1 MSCFYQQIHKQGV
14 GLQEDLEQGAQ
25 NSRGLG
31 LKLKDQV
38 QTSCCTEVKGI
49 RGVGCSLGKH
59 QVKRTSM
66 VTDGQCVGTAETLIS
81 EGITKKE
88 TRDPREA
95 RWGERSKERR
105 DQGRGR
111 GAGMRAARP
120 AAQALSRVQPT
131 PSPLD
136 IAMDNL
142 QAVQVLHSTKQP
154 RADAGALW
162 PEEGVCA
169 SLRKREQGGGGGE
182 KQSHLC
188 VFKVPMS
195 FCLPPA
201 FTSSATGL
209 DQQGV
214 LAGYQF

>member
-120 AAQALSRVQPT
+120 QRRPSAESSPPPHLLTLPWTICKPCRCSTARSSPEQMLARCGQRRGSAPPCGKENRAA
-131 PSPLD
+131 
-136 IAMDNL
+136 
-142 QAVQVLHSTKQP
+142 
-154 RADAGALW
+154 G
-162 PEEGVCA
+162 EG
-169 SLRKREQGGGGGE
+169 RNN
-182 KQSHLC
+182 HTY
-188 VFKVPMS
+188 
-195 FCLPPA
+195 A
-201 FTSSATGL
+201 FLKS
-209 DQQGV
+209 Q
-214 LAGYQF
+214 